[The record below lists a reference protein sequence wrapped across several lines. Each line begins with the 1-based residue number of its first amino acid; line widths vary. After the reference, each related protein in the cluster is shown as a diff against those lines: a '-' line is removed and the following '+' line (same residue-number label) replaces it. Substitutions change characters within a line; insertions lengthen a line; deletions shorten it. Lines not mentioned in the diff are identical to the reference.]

1 MFDIER
7 IKMVDI
13 TNVVNSTISAGET
26 VLGQRNT
33 NAVLYLTTV
42 TPVVELSGDW
52 KVYKNAADVGTDYG
66 TTSSVYKDAV
76 VMFGQNPSVINGN
89 GYLIVAPLIKTT
101 VEETTTIEDLDDA
114 LLRLQAKV
122 YFGAWLT
129 DKDAGASE
137 LTTAAQYSETINTI
151 GLIGGSSLTAGGVLA
166 TLSALNLNHTKLLY
180 YGNAGTNNDDL
191 RAFVAGYASRMF
203 SVNFAAADSLITA
216 NLKTIRGLKADST
229 VDETV
234 YQTLKTMGVDAYVDY
249 SGVAKVFSNAN
260 GNGLYFD
267 DVYGRMW
274 FDNSIMV
281 EEFNALV
288 SVTTKV
294 PQTER
299 GMDYLKRAA
308 RRVCQQ
314 AVYNGFLGAGKWNGD
329 FSFGNPED
337 FDRNIS
343 DYGFYIYSDP
353 VASQTQTQRQA
364 RKAPVIYIAGKQQG
378 AVHSMD
384 IITTFE
390 A

>member
-1 MFDIER
+1 
-7 IKMVDI
+7 MVDI

-42 TPVVELSGDW
+42 TPVAVLSESW
-52 KVYKNAADVGTDYG
+52 KVYKNAADVGTDFG
-66 TTSSVYKDAV
+66 TTSTVYKDAL
-76 VMFGQNPSVINGN
+76 VMFGQNPNMINGN

-101 VEETTTIEDLDDA
+101 VEETITVEDLDDA
-114 LLRLQAKV
+114 LIRLHAAV
-122 YFGAWLT
+122 YFGGWLT
-129 DKDAGASE
+129 DKEANASE
-137 LTTAAQYSETINTI
+137 FTTAAQYSETINTI
-151 GLIGGSSLTAGGVLA
+151 ALIGASSLAASGIID

-180 YGNAGTNNDDL
+180 YGNAGTNNDNL
-191 RAFVAGYASRMF
+191 RAFVAGYAGRMF
-203 SVNFAAADSLITA
+203 CVNFAAADSMITA
-216 NLKTIRGLKADST
+216 NLKTIRGLTADNT
-229 VDETV
+229 ITETV
-234 YQTLKTMGVDAYVDY
+234 YQQLKTLGADAYTDY
-249 SGVAKVFSNAN
+249 SGVAKIVSNAN
-260 GNGLYFD
+260 GNDLYFD
-267 DVYGRMW
+267 DVYGRIW
-274 FDNSIMV
+274 FDNAITV
-281 EEFNALV
+281 EEFNALG

-314 AVYNGFLGAGKWNGD
+314 AAYNGFLGAGKWNGD

-343 DYGFYIYSDP
+343 DFGFYIYSDP
-353 VASQTQTQRQA
+353 VASQTQTQRQT

>member
-1 MFDIER
+1 
-7 IKMVDI
+7 MVDI

-33 NAVLYLTTV
+33 NAVLYLTTA
-42 TPVVELSGDW
+42 TPIEELSGDW
-52 KVYKNAADVGTDYG
+52 KVYKNAADVATDYG
-66 TTSSVYKDAV
+66 TESTVYKDAL
-76 VMFGQNPSVINGN
+76 VMFAQNPNIINGK
-89 GYLIVAPLIKTT
+89 GYLIVAPLQSTT
-101 VEETTTIEDLDDA
+101 VEEVTTVEDLDDA
-114 LLRLQAKV
+114 LLRIQAQV
-122 YFGAWLT
+122 YFGGWLT
-129 DKDAGASE
+129 DKEADATE
-137 LTTAAQYSETINTI
+137 LTAAAQYSETINTI
-151 GLIGGSSLTAGGVLA
+151 ALIGGSSLTAGGILA
-166 TLSALNLNHTKLLY
+166 TLAELNLNHTKLLY
-180 YGNAGTNNDDL
+180 YGNAGTNNDNL

-203 SVNFAAADSLITA
+203 CVNFAAADSLITA
-216 NLKTIRGLKADST
+216 NLKTIRGIAADST

-249 SGVAKVFSNAN
+249 SGIAKVFSNAN

-274 FDNSIMV
+274 FDNAITV
-281 EEFNALV
+281 EEFNALG

-329 FSFGNPED
+329 FPFGNSED

-343 DYGFYIYSDP
+343 DFGFYIYSDP
-353 VASQTQTQRQA
+353 VANQTQTQRQT

>member
-1 MFDIER
+1 
-7 IKMVDI
+7 MVDI

-33 NAVLYLTTV
+33 NAVLYLTTA
-42 TPVVELSGDW
+42 TPVVVLSESW
-52 KVYKNAADVGTDYG
+52 KVYKNAADVATDYG
-66 TTSSVYKDAV
+66 TSSTVYEDAL
-76 VMFGQNPSVINGN
+76 VMFGQNPNVINGN

-101 VEETTTIEDLDDA
+101 VEETTTVEDLDDA
-114 LLRLQAKV
+114 LLRLHEAV
-122 YFGAWLT
+122 YFGGWLT
-129 DKDAGASE
+129 DKEADAAE
-137 LTTAAQYSETINTI
+137 FTTAAQYSETINTI
-151 GLIGGSSLTAGGVLA
+151 ALIGASSLAASGIID

-180 YGNAGTNNDDL
+180 YGNADTNNKNL
-191 RAFVAGYASRMF
+191 RAFVAGYAGRMF
-203 SVNFAAADSLITA
+203 CVNFAAADSMITA
-216 NLKTIRGLKADST
+216 NLKTIRGLTADNT
-229 VDETV
+229 ITETV
-234 YQTLKTMGVDAYVDY
+234 YQQLKTLGADAYTDY
-249 SGVAKVFSNAN
+249 SGVAKIVSNAN
-260 GNGLYFD
+260 GNDLYFD
-267 DVYGRMW
+267 DVYGRIW
-274 FDNSIMV
+274 FDNAITV
-281 EEFNALV
+281 EEFNALG

-314 AVYNGFLGAGKWNGD
+314 AAYNGFLGAGKWNGD

-343 DYGFYIYSDP
+343 DFGFYIYSDP
-353 VASQTQTQRQA
+353 VASQTQTQRQT